1 MCKAALVLMIMA
13 FSFCGVVQA
22 QQTAVG
28 IIIGGETV
36 YAVWRP
42 LMGFV
47 AEHRKTK
54 HSGLET
60 GLQYRSMQNTFGM
73 SVQVGTS
80 FSHYTVRVNE
90 HHLTLPILY
99 KYYSRIVNIAAGP
112 SFVFYLG
119 YGAKAD
125 NPDVTINDYTR
136 TPTFDIGAL
145 IKISKPLNVSDKLI
159 LEPEF
164 RVNPLFSSLNTYV
177 GFAIA
182 GKYKLKGNKLQQ

>member
-1 MCKAALVLMIMA
+1 MYKAALVLMVMT
-13 FSFCGVVQA
+13 FSVCGVVQA

-28 IIIGGETV
+28 LIIGGETV
-36 YAVWRP
+36 YAGWRP
-42 LMGFV
+42 LTGFV

-54 HSGLET
+54 HSGLEA

-73 SVQVGTS
+73 SVQVGS
-80 FSHYTVRVNE
+80 SYYNYTVRVNE

-112 SFVFYLG
+112 SFDFYLG

-125 NPDVTINDYTR
+125 NPDVKVNDYTR

-145 IKISKPLNVSDKLI
+145 IKISKPINLSEKVV

-182 GKYKLKGNKLQQ
+182 GKYKLKGK